1 MGVGKKE
8 GLHCKTLFHSLHRP
22 TTHCIKRPRPP
33 SPTSPTG
40 ALNDEQAP
48 ADHCQTVPGPW
59 VSLQSCLQGRIPV
72 GRAGGWEWGGLE
84 ECQYVGR
91 CARVCVCACVCCV
104 VGNVSQISR
113 VPQPLS
119 STCLLQ
125 GSFLLNPR
133 VACVAEQ
140 VFFSASVGSWP
151 SFSGHPPWS
160 EGEGP

>member
-1 MGVGKKE
+1 MGGSCCLQCRAAGSRGSRTWLFYHAGR
-8 GLHCKTLFHSLHRP
+8 GLSTGVFTVLESDDTVFLILIGTVHHILASVLA
-22 TTHCIKRPRPP
+22 THCIKRPRPP

-91 CARVCVCACVCCV
+91 CARVCVCVCVRACAAWWGMC
-104 VGNVSQISR
+104 
-113 VPQPLS
+113 
-119 STCLLQ
+119 
-125 GSFLLNPR
+125 PR
-133 VACVAEQ
+133 
-140 VFFSASVGSWP
+140 
-151 SFSGHPPWS
+151 
-160 EGEGP
+160 